1 MTNNLHLD
9 IWEAYSASWS
19 EQNKKIRKE
28 ILNKILVSDCNY
40 TDPNID
46 VVGINNLLNYMSEFQ
61 NGFPGARFVVTDFK
75 VHHDQSLAHWNMVD
89 GNGTILS
96 KGASFGIYKNAQLT
110 KMTGFFWEV

>member
-1 MTNNLHLD
+1 MTNNSHLA
-9 IWEAYSASWS
+9 IWEAYSTSWS
-19 EQNKKIRKE
+19 EQNE
-28 ILNKILVSDCNY
+28 ITRIEELNKILSLDCTY

-46 VVGINNLLNYMSEFQ
+46 VVGIDNLSNYMSEFQ
-61 NGFPGARFVVTDFK
+61 KGFPSAKFLVTDFK
-75 VHHDQSLAHWNMVD
+75 VHHDQSLTHWNMVD